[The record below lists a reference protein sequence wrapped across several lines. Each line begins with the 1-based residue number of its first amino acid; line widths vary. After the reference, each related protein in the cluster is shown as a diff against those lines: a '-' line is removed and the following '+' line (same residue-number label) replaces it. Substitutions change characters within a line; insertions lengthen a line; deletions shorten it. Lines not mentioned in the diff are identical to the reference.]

1 MDARPKGTL
10 ILQVALKILLFFNS
24 FGENMTWIMLAL
36 FIFTSIELVAYK
48 AVWTFRLLCIELN
61 LVHRNTGYSGHI
73 QSAGRRD
80 PIISI
85 YIPLIDNVLT
95 HC

>member
-36 FIFTSIELVAYK
+36 FIFTSIEVGSL
-48 AVWTFRLLCIELN
+48 
-61 LVHRNTGYSGHI
+61 
-73 QSAGRRD
+73 
-80 PIISI
+80 
-85 YIPLIDNVLT
+85 
-95 HC
+95 